1 MGGGAL
7 AVGTM
12 AIPASELSREQIA
25 KLQMEYEQMSKEKS
39 ALMQKINELKQEVRE
54 HVLVE
59 DVFKTVEPDR
69 KAWRLVGGVLV
80 QRTVKDIQPQ
90 IAENR
95 EKIEGIVQ
103 TLTKQLETKSKQVQ
117 AFEQKYGQKPSSAPR
132 KQEGGEDTQ
141 EK

>member
-12 AIPASELSREQIA
+12 AIPASELSREKI
-25 KLQMEYEQMSKEKS
+25 

-90 IAENR
+90 VQENR
-95 EKIEGIVQ
+95 EKIEGIVG

-132 KQEGGEDTQ
+132 AAAK
-141 EK
+141 